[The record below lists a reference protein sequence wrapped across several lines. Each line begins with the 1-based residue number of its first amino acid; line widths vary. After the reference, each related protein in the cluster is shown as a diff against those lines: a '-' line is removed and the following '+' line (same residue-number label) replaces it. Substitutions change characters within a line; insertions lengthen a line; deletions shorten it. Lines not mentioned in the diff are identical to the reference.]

1 MVDKLKEWIVKIVT
15 SRLFVV
21 WVVIL
26 CLFTFVLQHLFTL
39 QIIKGSD
46 YLDNY
51 MMKIEKTID
60 IEGTRGNIYDRNG
73 VLLAHNELSYTVT
86 LEDNGTYANNK
97 ERAKLL
103 NAEISTLIDMIEKNG
118 DSIVNDLDLYMDPDG
133 ELSFLS
139 EGTELAGFRRDIYGR
154 KKVADLKYN
163 AKLGYDESAATP
175 EQMYEY
181 LLNKFAIDTET
192 YDRYRAYQIVVI
204 RYALY
209 LSSYQKYIAIGIAE
223 DV

>member
-118 DSIVNDLDLYMDPDG
+118 DSIVNDLICIWIRTENCHFYLREQNWPD
-133 ELSFLS
+133 F
-139 EGTELAGFRRDIYGR
+139 AGIFTAER
-154 KKVADLKYN
+154 KWL
-163 AKLGYDESAATP
+163 
-175 EQMYEY
+175 
-181 LLNKFAIDTET
+181 I
-192 YDRYRAYQIVVI
+192 
-204 RYALY
+204 
-209 LSSYQKYIAIGIAE
+209 
-223 DV
+223 

>member
-26 CLFTFVLQHLFTL
+26 CLFTFVLQHLFAL

-60 IEGTRGNIYDRNG
+60 IEGTRGDIYDRNG

-86 LEDNGTYANNK
+86 LEDNGFVYG
-97 ERAKLL
+97 
-103 NAEISTLIDMIEKNG
+103 SG
-118 DSIVNDLDLYMDPDG
+118 
-133 ELSFLS
+133 
-139 EGTELAGFRRDIYGR
+139 RR
-154 KKVADLKYN
+154 
-163 AKLGYDESAATP
+163 T
-175 EQMYEY
+175 
-181 LLNKFAIDTET
+181 
-192 YDRYRAYQIVVI
+192 VI
-204 RYALY
+204 F
-209 LSSYQKYIAIGIAE
+209 I
-223 DV
+223 